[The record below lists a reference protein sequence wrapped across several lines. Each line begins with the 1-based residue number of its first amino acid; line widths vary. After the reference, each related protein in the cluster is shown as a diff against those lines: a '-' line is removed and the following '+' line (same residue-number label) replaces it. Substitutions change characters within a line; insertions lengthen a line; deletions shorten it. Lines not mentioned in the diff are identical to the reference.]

1 MAIVMHKIK
10 NQKIVPDRR
19 SDVLFLLSLLLL
31 AMAAFTFL
39 GSDSYVMFADSG
51 SYMEMERY
59 MEGVMPVYPL
69 FLRMNKILFGEA
81 AYLQAVVMEQAIFAS
96 ICVTVFTNLL
106 RRQFGLGYVESYCLF
121 LFSLLPFTTDMPDAM
136 TTQEIITEGIAY
148 AGFYLFMAALL
159 KAVWTKKLR
168 YILLL
173 FVITLFL
180 AATRSQLQILF
191 GVCGIIFCYIVVMGD
206 GTKAGRRAVLYV
218 LPGLVGCLCIGFL
231 GVFCTSRVNTGY
243 QEMIRR
249 YTDRL
254 QEIEDAAM
262 EEKMAEGHGETVGE
276 TRPDD
281 VRGTEDEELSKNI
294 QAESGREMTL
304 GNSLESSPENAEDSE
319 DSGSGEEWTAVPS
332 QYTSLIFAR
341 GMYEADYE
349 DYQLF
354 QEEELRQ
361 LFLRLYETADENKSL
376 YTYATPG
383 LWMWK
388 DIVGGIGSVGN
399 KCFYT
404 LDDFYREMPGIT
416 QRNDY
421 NRIRNESVS
430 KIGWTLL
437 QAHWTRFLYHTVMML
452 PQAFICTVF
461 FQIAR
466 IYLLCHLVTLF
477 LYVSAVALMVWA
489 YADKKVDKAYGEF
502 MAAVLGTNIL
512 MIVVISLVFFGQQ
525 RYLVYNFGIFYMVYF
540 LLLLQ
545 LWKIYG
551 KNWFTWRFTWKKS

>member
-1 MAIVMHKIK
+1 MGTVL
-10 NQKIVPDRR
+10 QKKKQNIFPDRR
-19 SDVLFLLSLLLL
+19 GDILFLLSLVGI

-39 GSDSYVMFADSG
+39 GSDSYVLFADSG
-51 SYMEMERY
+51 SYIEMERY

-69 FLRMNKILFGEA
+69 FLRLNRILFGEA
-81 AYLQAVVMEQAIFAS
+81 AYLQAVVLEQAFFAS
-96 ICVTVFTNLL
+96 VCVTVFTNLL
-106 RRQFGLGYVESYCLF
+106 RRQFGLGYLESYCLF
-121 LFSLLPFTTDMPDAM
+121 FLSLLPFTTDMPDAM

-168 YILLL
+168 FILLL
-173 FVITLFL
+173 FAITLFL

-191 GVCGIIFCYIVVMGD
+191 GVCGVIFFYIVVMGD
-206 GTKAGRRAVLYV
+206 GTKAGRKAIMYML
-218 LPGLVGCLCIGFL
+218 LGLAGCLCIGVL

-254 QEIEDAAM
+254 QEIEDAAL
-262 EEKMAEGHGETVGE
+262 EEKMMAEGQPTIE
-276 TRPDD
+276 P
-281 VRGTEDEELSKNI
+281 EDIKGLGDGDAGKNL
-294 QAESGREMTL
+294 QAESSGKTEPDN
-304 GNSLESSPENAEDSE
+304 GAESNPDNIEDS
-319 DSGSGEEWTAVPS
+319 DGGTEWTAVPS

-354 QEEELRQ
+354 EEEEMQQ
-361 LFLRLYETADENKSL
+361 LFLRLYKTADENKSL

-388 DIVGGIGSVGN
+388 DIVGGIGSVGS

-430 KIGWTLL
+430 QIGWTLL
-437 QAHWTRFLYHTVMML
+437 RAHWPRFLYHTIIML

-477 LYVSAVALMVWA
+477 LYVSAAALMVWA
-489 YADKKVDKAYGEF
+489 YVDKKVDKAYGEF

-512 MIVVISLVFFGQQ
+512 MIIVISLVFFGQQ

-545 LWKIYG
+545 LWKRYG
-551 KNWFTWRFTWKKS
+551 KSWLIRRLA

>member
-1 MAIVMHKIK
+1 MDTVLQNKKHHIFS
-10 NQKIVPDRR
+10 DRR
-19 SDVLFLLSLLLL
+19 GDMLFLLSLIVI

-39 GSDSYVMFADSG
+39 GSDSYVLFADSG
-51 SYMEMERY
+51 SYIEMERY

-69 FLRMNKILFGEA
+69 FIRLNKILFGEA
-81 AYLQAVVMEQAIFAS
+81 VYLQAVVTEQAVFAS
-96 ICVTVFTNLL
+96 VCVAVFTNLL
-106 RRQFGLGYVESYCLF
+106 RRQFRLGYPESYCLF

-136 TTQEIITEGIAY
+136 TTQEILTEGIAY
-148 AGFYLFMAALL
+148 AGFYLFMTVLL
-159 KAVWTKKLR
+159 KAVWTKKLG
-168 YILLL
+168 YILGL
-173 FVITLFL
+173 FIITLFL
-180 AATRSQLQILF
+180 SATRSQLQILF
-191 GVCGIIFCYIVVMGD
+191 GVCGIIFFYIVVMGD
-206 GTKAGRRAVLYV
+206 GTKADRKRVLYV
-218 LPGLVGCLCIGFL
+218 LSGIVGCLCIGL
-231 GVFCTSRVNTGY
+231 AGVSCTSRLNTGY

-249 YTDRL
+249 YTARL
-254 QEIEDAAM
+254 QAIEDAAL
-262 EEKMAEGHGETVGE
+262 EEKTA
-276 TRPDD
+276 
-281 VRGTEDEELSKNI
+281 
-294 QAESGREMTL
+294 AESGAEMSAGTVTQS
-304 GNSLESSPENAEDSE
+304 SLENTEDS
-319 DSGSGEEWTAVPS
+319 DSETEWSAVPS

-354 QEEELRQ
+354 EEEEMRQ
-361 LFLRLYETADENKSL
+361 LFLRLYETADENEDL
-376 YTYATPG
+376 YIYASPG

-416 QRNDY
+416 KQNDY
-421 NRIRNESVS
+421 NQIRNKSAS
-430 KIGWTLL
+430 QIGWTLL
-437 QAHWTRFLYHTVMML
+437 KAHWPRFLYHTLMLL

-477 LYVSAVALMVWA
+477 LYVSAAALMVWA

-512 MIVVISLVFFGQQ
+512 MVIVISLVFFGQQ

-540 LLLLQ
+540 LFLLQ
-545 LWKIYG
+545 LWKQYG
-551 KNWFTWRFTWKKS
+551 KNWLERLNSRGADKWRLTWRKS